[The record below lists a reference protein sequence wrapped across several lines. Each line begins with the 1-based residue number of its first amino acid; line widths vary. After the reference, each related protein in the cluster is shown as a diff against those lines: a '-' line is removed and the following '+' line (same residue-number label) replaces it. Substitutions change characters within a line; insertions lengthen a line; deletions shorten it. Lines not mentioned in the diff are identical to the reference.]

1 MKKKDLINIFMLMVF
16 KGILEIGYIIF
27 VSPIFAEENFFIEYS
42 FGKFILSNLLTLVIA
57 FLIIFYIA
65 KQQRA
70 SQIIVYILLIFLF
83 IPIMSLYWLQNQP
96 TKFAIAIF
104 LSYFIINCILIII
117 PRIKIYSLTKK
128 ESKVF
133 LIFLFI
139 GITGIVYGL
148 LILTGGLSRINLNL
162 LDVYETREAYSSNE
176 GRILGYLL
184 PWQAHVV
191 NLLLLT
197 LALYNRKYFLATIAL
212 AMQIFLF
219 SMTNFKSHLF
229 APVVILMFYFF
240 QKTKW
245 KDYFLLIMSTGA
257 TLLVS
262 VSLVLFTI
270 SNNLMLVPSIFIRRL
285 FFVPAQLHYQYYDFF
300 EFKRKFYL
308 EHSILENVIPSYYNT
323 SPVTYMALEFF
334 KRDFA
339 PNVGYWGDAYVNF
352 GFSGI
357 FIFSILLAVILLI
370 IDSVSN
376 KIPLFLTMS
385 ILVIPGMSLIN
396 SAFFTSLL
404 THGILFCILLLW
416 IVNGIYRKNKLTVHG
431 SN

>member
-1 MKKKDLINIFMLMVF
+1 MKKKDLINIFMLMAF
-16 KGILEIGYIIF
+16 KGILEVGYIFF
-27 VSPIFAEENFFIEYS
+27 VSPIFAEDNFFIEYS
-42 FGKFILSNLLTLVIA
+42 FSKFILSNLLTLLIT
-57 FLIIFYIA
+57 FLITLYIA
-65 KQQRA
+65 KQQKA
-70 SQIIVYILLIFLF
+70 SQMIIYILLIFLF
-83 IPIMSLYWLQNQP
+83 IPIMSLYWLQNMA
-96 TKFAIAIF
+96 TKFTIAIF
-104 LSYFIINCILIII
+104 LSYLIIICILIII
-117 PRIKIYSLTKK
+117 PRIKIYSMTKK
-128 ESKVF
+128 ESKVI
-133 LIFLFI
+133 LILLFF
-139 GITGIVYGL
+139 GITAIVYGML
-148 LILTGGLSRINLNL
+148 FLTGGLSRINLNL
-162 LDVYETREAYSSNE
+162 LDVYETREAYSMNE

-197 LALYNRKYFLATIAL
+197 LALYNRKYLLAIL
-212 AMQIFLF
+212 VLSMQIFLF

-240 QKTKW
+240 QKTRW

-262 VSLVLFTI
+262 FSLVVFTI
-270 SNNLMLVPSIFIRRL
+270 SNNLLLVPSIFIRRL

-300 EFKRKFYL
+300 ELKRKFYL

-323 SPVTYMALEFF
+323 SPVAYMAQEFF

-352 GFSGI
+352 GYSGI
-357 FIFSILLAVILLI
+357 FIFSILLGIILII

-416 IVNGIYRKNKLTVHG
+416 IVNGLYGRNQDKST
-431 SN
+431 